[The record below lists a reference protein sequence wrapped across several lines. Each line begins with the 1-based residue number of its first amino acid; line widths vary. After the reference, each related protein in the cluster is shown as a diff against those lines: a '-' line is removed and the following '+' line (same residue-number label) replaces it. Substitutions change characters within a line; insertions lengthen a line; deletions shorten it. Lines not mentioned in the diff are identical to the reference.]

1 MDKEIIENSQ
11 ENRYRIQSITK
22 AMKVLSV
29 FDLDCFE
36 LSIGEIA
43 QRSGIPKSTVHR
55 IVSSL
60 SEWNLL
66 EIGRDGKCRL
76 GLKLFQLGS
85 LVLYKM
91 DVRKEALSFLKEL
104 SARRGTTVHLA
115 IRNGNQAIYIEK
127 IERPDSFVQ
136 YSQVGKHLPL
146 HCTGIGKVLAAD
158 LPEETAGSL
167 MGQNFSRYT
176 EHTITKLAVLLKHL
190 KGVREKGYAVDNE
203 ELISGVKCV
212 AAPVFDYKGVVVA
225 GVSLSTMSS
234 RIDETEVQIL
244 AEDLVTVGIQI
255 SKRLGFSNKT
265 RNQEWFQNVRS

>member
-1 MDKEIIENSQ
+1 MDKKIAENP
-11 ENRYRIQSITK
+11 EANRYRILSITK

-29 FDLDCFE
+29 FDADCSD

-43 QRSGIPKSTVHR
+43 NRSGVPKSTVHR

-60 SEWNLL
+60 SEWNII
-66 EIGRDGKCRL
+66 ETGPEGKCRL

-85 LVLYKM
+85 LVLLKM
-91 DVRKEALSFLKEL
+91 DIRKEALPFLKEL
-104 SARRGTTVHLA
+104 SARRETTAHLA
-115 IRNGNQAIYIEK
+115 IRDGNRAIYIEK
-127 IERPDSFVQ
+127 IEQPNSFVQ

-158 LPEETAGSL
+158 LSEETAGSL
-167 MGQNFSRYT
+167 IGQSFPRYT
-176 EHTITKLAVLLKHL
+176 ENTITNLACLLKDL
-190 KGVREKGYAVDNE
+190 RGVRRNGYAVDSE

-212 AAPVFDYKGVVVA
+212 AAPVFNHRGEVAA

-234 RIDETEVQIL
+234 LMDNTAVQKL

-265 RNQEWFQNVRS
+265 RNKEWRQNVSL